1 MEEFS
6 YAVKAICAASAA
18 VCLIEYT
25 TAGSCMK
32 RQMKMLL
39 DLIMAVIILTPFVR
53 GTVTFELPELRGIS
67 PPRQEEAA
75 ELYKEQLCRQTAEN
89 IGAVLHQ
96 QIAAAGASGISSNV
110 GSPLDVYTASMDA
123 WGQDTV
129 NLLTDQRN
137 DQWSN
142 YVNEVNYRNQG
153 NAAMA
158 NAKAAKQAG
167 TIGAIGTLL
176 GGAASMYGM
185 KGGSSAASAEPTA
198 YYSGPGVG
206 SAGYL
211 TGNAAINA
219 GKKAFGSTLKMGSR
233 MPAWTSSYNYYGV

>member
-1 MEEFS
+1 MCS
-6 YAVKAICAASAA
+6 LALALTGLSTGLSAVGQYQQGKAQAAAYEA
-18 VCLIEYT
+18 Q
-25 TAGSCMK
+25 A
-32 RQMKMLL
+32 
-39 DLIMAVIILTPFVR
+39 
-53 GTVTFELPELRGIS
+53 
-67 PPRQEEAA
+67 EAA
-75 ELYKEQLCRQTAEN
+75 YQNAKIQNKKSELMADQYAQKQRELDDRRRLVT
-89 IGAVLHQ
+89 GQ

-167 TIGAIGTLL
+167 TIGAISTLL

>member
-1 MEEFS
+1 MCS
-6 YAVKAICAASAA
+6 LALALTGITTGLSAYGQYQQSRAQAAAYEA
-18 VCLIEYT
+18 Q
-25 TAGSCMK
+25 A
-32 RQMKMLL
+32 
-39 DLIMAVIILTPFVR
+39 
-53 GTVTFELPELRGIS
+53 
-67 PPRQEEAA
+67 EAA
-75 ELYKEQLCRQTAEN
+75 YQNAKIQNKKSELLADQYAQKQRELDDRRRLVT
-89 IGAVLHQ
+89 GQ

-129 NLLTDQRN
+129 NLLTNQRN

-233 MPAWTSSYNYYGV
+233 MPAWTNSYNYYGV

>member
-1 MEEFS
+1 
-6 YAVKAICAASAA
+6 
-18 VCLIEYT
+18 L
-25 TAGSCMK
+25 
-32 RQMKMLL
+32 
-39 DLIMAVIILTPFVR
+39 
-53 GTVTFELPELRGIS
+53 VTG
-67 PPRQEEAA
+67 
-75 ELYKEQLCRQTAEN
+75 
-89 IGAVLHQ
+89 Q

-129 NLLTDQRN
+129 NLLTNQRN

-158 NAKAAKQAG
+158 NAKASKQAG
-167 TIGAIGTLL
+167 TIGAFGTLL

-185 KGGSSAASAEPTA
+185 RGGSYGGGNTGGSVYA
-198 YYSGPGVG
+198 GPGAG

-211 TGNAAINA
+211 TGAAADNAFSALTANSAGWSANNIYNMA
-219 GKKAFGSTLKMGSR
+219 GKSFKVRNGVGVFG
-233 MPAWTSSYNYYGV
+233 

>member
-1 MEEFS
+1 MCS
-6 YAVKAICAASAA
+6 LTLALTGLSTGLSAVGQYQQGKAQAAAYEA
-18 VCLIEYT
+18 Q
-25 TAGSCMK
+25 A
-32 RQMKMLL
+32 
-39 DLIMAVIILTPFVR
+39 
-53 GTVTFELPELRGIS
+53 
-67 PPRQEEAA
+67 EAA
-75 ELYKEQLCRQTAEN
+75 YQNAKIQNKKSELMADQYAQKQRELDDRRRLVT
-89 IGAVLHQ
+89 GQ

-129 NLLTDQRN
+129 NLLTNQRN

>member
-1 MEEFS
+1 MCTLALALTGLS
-6 YAVKAICAASAA
+6 TGLSAYGQYQQGKAQAAAYEA
-18 VCLIEYT
+18 Q
-25 TAGSCMK
+25 A
-32 RQMKMLL
+32 
-39 DLIMAVIILTPFVR
+39 
-53 GTVTFELPELRGIS
+53 
-67 PPRQEEAA
+67 EAA
-75 ELYKEQLCRQTAEN
+75 YQNAKIQNKKSELMADQYAQKQRELDDRRRLVT
-89 IGAVLHQ
+89 GQ

-129 NLLTDQRN
+129 NLLTNQRN

-167 TIGAIGTLL
+167 TIGAFTTLL
-176 GGAASMYGM
+176 SGAASMYGM

>member
-1 MEEFS
+1 MCSLTLALTGLSTGLSAVGQYQQGKAQAAAYEAQAQAAYQNAKIQNKKSELMADQ
-6 YAVKAICAASAA
+6 YAQKQR
-18 VCLIEYT
+18 E
-25 TAGSCMK
+25 
-32 RQMKMLL
+32 L
-39 DLIMAVIILTPFVR
+39 DDRRRL
-53 GTVTFELPELRGIS
+53 VTG
-67 PPRQEEAA
+67 
-75 ELYKEQLCRQTAEN
+75 
-89 IGAVLHQ
+89 Q

-153 NAAMA
+153 NAATA

>member
-1 MEEFS
+1 MCS
-6 YAVKAICAASAA
+6 LALALTGLSTGLSAVGQYQQGKAQAAAYEA
-18 VCLIEYT
+18 Q
-25 TAGSCMK
+25 A
-32 RQMKMLL
+32 
-39 DLIMAVIILTPFVR
+39 
-53 GTVTFELPELRGIS
+53 
-67 PPRQEEAA
+67 EAA
-75 ELYKEQLCRQTAEN
+75 YQNAKIQNKKSELMADQYAQKQRELDDRRRLVT
-89 IGAVLHQ
+89 GQ

-129 NLLTDQRN
+129 NLLTNQRN

-153 NAAMA
+153 NAAMS